1 MAAFTTE
8 VRTICEQFAGMVEH
22 TGADDMEMAISQ
34 SWKQIFGENWNT
46 HDPLYKEVLCG
57 KILRHYWMREIGA
70 ETVGLWLHWLR
81 TRMNEIMPY
90 YNQLYKSALIEF
102 NPIHDYELTHK
113 SQRVHDGNTTTET
126 EEITETENTTDAEGT
141 NQNTN
146 NSESTRQNINKF
158 NDTPQG
164 QLTSVLDG
172 TYLTNATVDDGTG
185 TVKTTVTANQTGKVI
200 GAGTTTGASSGV
212 STVKNTED
220 YTLTISGKTGGKSY
234 SKLLTEFR
242 ETLLNIDM
250 MIINDLSDLFMGL
263 WA

>member
-1 MAAFTTE
+1 MSTFTTE
-8 VRTICEQFAGMVEH
+8 VRTICEQFAGMNER
-22 TGADDMEMAISQ
+22 TDADNMEAAIGA
-34 SWKQIFGENWNT
+34 SWRKIFGENWNT
-46 HDPLYKEVLCG
+46 HDPSYKEVLCS
-57 KILRHYWMREIGA
+57 KILRHYWMREIGG

-81 TRMNEIMPY
+81 TRMGEIMPY
-90 YNQLYKSALIEF
+90 YNELYKSALIEF
-102 NPIHDYELTHK
+102 NPMHDYELNHK
-113 SQRVHDGNTTTET
+113 SQRINDGNTTTET
-126 EEITETENTTDAEGT
+126 EEITEIENTTDTEGS
-141 NQNTN
+141 NHSTN
-146 NSESTRQNINKF
+146 NRESTRQNINKF

-164 QLTSVLDG
+164 QLTNVLNG
-172 TYLTNATVDDGTG
+172 TYLTNATVDDATG
-185 TVKTTVTANQTGKVI
+185 ADNTTATSNQTGKVS
-200 GAGTTTGASSGV
+200 GSGTTSGSTSGV